1 MRPEYPCGALGNQ
14 EGMGITIA
22 AAGDIHCSEEERV
35 RLQSAFAEA
44 DRRADVILLAGDL
57 TTYGEPEQGAV
68 LADVT
73 RDIETPI
80 FAVLGNHDW
89 HADRHEELVA
99 ALTDSGIRL
108 LERSAERCTVNGV
121 EVGIAGTKG
130 FVGGFSDSLLPDF
143 GEPLLRRLYAETSA
157 EVASLDRAL
166 KAIQDCPVRIVLL
179 HYAPTP
185 TTIEGEREAIWAFL
199 GSERLA
205 TPIAGHRPDA
215 VFHGHGHAGT
225 FAGSIG
231 EVPVFNVGAAVP
243 VRDFWLFEFEPGE
256 GLVRRPEE
264 AVAG

>member
-1 MRPEYPCGALGNQ
+1 MRI
-14 EGMGITIA
+14 MVA

-35 RLQSAFAEA
+35 RLQAAFTEA
-44 DRRADVILLAGDL
+44 DRQADIILLAGDL

-89 HADRHEELVA
+89 HAERHEELVA
-99 ALTDSGIRL
+99 AVRDGGIRL
-108 LERSAERCTVNGV
+108 LERGSDVCTVRGV

-143 GEPLLRRLYAETSA
+143 GEPLLRRLYVETSA
-157 EVASLDRAL
+157 EVSSLDRGL
-166 KAIQDCPVRIVLL
+166 RAIQDCAVRIVLL
-179 HYAPTP
+179 HYAPTT
-185 TTIEGEREAIWAFL
+185 TTIEGERQSIWAFL

-205 TPIAGHRPDA
+205 GPIAEHRPDA

-225 FAGSIG
+225 FAGSIDDI
-231 EVPVFNVGAAVP
+231 PVFNVGAAVP
-243 VRDFWLFEFEPGE
+243 VRDFWLFEFEPDA
-256 GLVRRPEE
+256 GLVSEPEE
-264 AVAG
+264 ALTGG

>member
-1 MRPEYPCGALGNQ
+1 MR
-14 EGMGITIA
+14 IRIA
-22 AAGDIHCSEEERV
+22 AAGDIHCSEEERS
-35 RLQSAFAEA
+35 RLQAAFADA
-44 DRRADVILLAGDL
+44 DRRADLIMLAGDL
-57 TTYGEPEQGAV
+57 TTYGEPEQAAV

-73 RDIETPI
+73 REITTPI

-99 ALTDSGIRL
+99 ALREGGIHL
-108 LERSAERCTVNGV
+108 LERAAEVVTVNGMDI
-121 EVGIAGTKG
+121 GIVGTKG

-157 EVASLDRAL
+157 EVSALDRGL
-166 KAIQDCPVRIVLL
+166 RTVQDCPVRIVLL
-179 HYAPTP
+179 HYAPT
-185 TTIEGEREAIWAFL
+185 TSTIEGERETIWAFL

-205 TPIAGHRPDA
+205 GPIADHSPDA

-243 VRDFWLFEFEPGE
+243 VQDFWLFEFEPGK
-256 GLVRRPEE
+256 GLVAQPEGAE
-264 AVAG
+264 R

>member
-1 MRPEYPCGALGNQ
+1 MR
-14 EGMGITIA
+14 IKVA
-22 AAGDIHCSEEERV
+22 AAGDIHCAEEERV
-35 RLQSAFAEA
+35 RLRAAFADA
-44 DRRADVILLAGDL
+44 DRHADIILLAGDL

-99 ALTDSGIRL
+99 ALRDGGIRL
-108 LERSAERCTVNGV
+108 LERGSDVCTVRGV

-143 GEPLLRRLYAETSA
+143 GEPLLRRLYVETSA
-157 EVASLDRAL
+157 EVSSLDRGL
-166 KAIQDCPVRIVLL
+166 RTIQDCAVRIVLL
-179 HYAPTP
+179 HYAPTT
-185 TTIEGEREAIWAFL
+185 TTIEGERQAIWAFL

-205 TPIAGHRPDA
+205 APIAEHRPDA

-225 FAGSIG
+225 FGGSIG
-231 EVPVFNVGAAVP
+231 DIPVFNVGAAVP
-243 VRDFWLFEFEPGE
+243 VRDFWLFEFEPGG
-256 GLVRRPEE
+256 GLVREPEE
-264 AVAG
+264 AVTGG